1 MDSIIRGEKI
11 MYVGKARAYTN
22 IALIKYWGKKD
33 EELILPMNSSL
44 SLTLDAFYTETSVIF
59 DEKLTQDIFY
69 LDGIKQ
75 NAKQTAKVAKFLS
88 LVRQQQNI
96 SLFAKVESKNF
107 VPTAAGLAS
116 SASGLAA
123 LAGACSEALQLNLS
137 PRDLSRLARRGSG
150 SACRSIFGGFAEW
163 QKGDSDQTSFG
174 KEIDSDGWENDLAML
189 FVLVD
194 DGVKD
199 ISSRD
204 GMRRT
209 VETSSFYPG
218 WLKTTEEDLI
228 TAKKAI
234 AEKNFTQL
242 GEVTEANG
250 LRMHGTTLAAVPPF
264 TYWSPESIKV
274 MQVVRQMRQ
283 QGLPCYFTMDAGPN
297 VKILVEK
304 KNLSA
309 LKTCFTDHFAES
321 QLITANVGPE
331 IALMP
336 VEGAE
341 KL

>member
-44 SLTLDAFYTETSVIF
+44 SLTLDAFYTETSVMF
-59 DEKLTQDIFY
+59 DKELTEDIFY

-75 NAKQTAKVAKFLS
+75 DSKQTAKVAKFLT
-88 LVRQQQNI
+88 LVRKQHNI

-123 LAGACSEALQLNLS
+123 LAGACNQALDLNLTKK
-137 PRDLSRLARRGSG
+137 DLSRLARRGSG

-163 QKGDSDQTSFG
+163 KKGDSDQTSFG
-174 KEIDSDGWENDLAML
+174 EAIDSDGWENELAML

-194 DGVKD
+194 DGIKD

-209 VETSSFYPG
+209 VETSSFYSG
-218 WLKTTEEDLI
+218 WLKTTEDDLI

-234 AEKNFTQL
+234 AAKNFVQL
-242 GEVTEANG
+242 GEVAEANG
-250 LRMHGTTLAAVPPF
+250 LRMHGTTLGAVPPF

-274 MQVVRQMRQ
+274 MQLVRKIRQ
-283 QGLPCYFTMDAGPN
+283 QGVPCYFTMDAGPN

-304 KNLSA
+304 KNLTT
-309 LKTCFTDHFAES
+309 LKTFFADHFAET
-321 QLITANVGPE
+321 QLITANAGPE
-331 IALMP
+331 IALIP
-336 VEGAE
+336 VEGA
-341 KL
+341 